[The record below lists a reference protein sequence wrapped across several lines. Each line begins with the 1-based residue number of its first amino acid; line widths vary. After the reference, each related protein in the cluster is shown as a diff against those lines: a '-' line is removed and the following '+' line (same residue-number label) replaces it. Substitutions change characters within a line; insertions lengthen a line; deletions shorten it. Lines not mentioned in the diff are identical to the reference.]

1 MKFSDLWRETR
12 REIEQRIAFETS
24 PERPGRYWPYV
35 LPTCDSS
42 AAKSMRTWNAAL
54 DELARNL
61 YADADFTILDLSSIS
76 PGMVRV
82 LCRCVEDAV
91 FRPFPGEILDLTE
104 QGYVAAQT
112 ELLGR
117 LHTEENR
124 RS

>member
-1 MKFSDLWRETR
+1 VKFSDLWRETR

-24 PERPGRYWPYV
+24 PERPGRYWPYA
-35 LPTCDSS
+35 LPTYNSS
-42 AAKSMRTWNAAL
+42 AAKDMRTWNAAL
-54 DELARNL
+54 DELARSL
-61 YADADFTILDLSSIS
+61 YADTDFSMLDLSTIS

-104 QGYVAAQT
+104 QGYSAAQT
-112 ELLGR
+112 ELLDR
-117 LHTEENR
+117 LHAEENR